1 MYVKERR
8 KIIIIRELGRE
19 NMVLSIFPR
28 AGLLLC
34 HQGARPDKVAARGT
48 TTAAAAAV
56 DVDVDDDATFDGGS
70 VRIMYRI

>member
-8 KIIIIRELGRE
+8 KKIIIRELEE
-19 NMVLSIFPR
+19 NMVRVFPR

-48 TTAAAAAV
+48 TAAAAAV
-56 DVDVDDDATFDGGS
+56 VNVDDDATFDGGS
-70 VRIMYRI
+70 LRIIYRRRI

>member
-19 NMVLSIFPR
+19 NMVQVFPR

-48 TTAAAAAV
+48 TTAAAAAA
-56 DVDVDDDATFDGGS
+56 VDVDDDATFDEGS